1 MKTMDE
7 FGKDPTVQRTR
18 ILFSMMEKSDS
29 ALIKSLDLSPFDE
42 RLRTARIARLNLYN
56 KVISLAFHKKIFV
69 DENFALELFN
79 HCQKI
84 AFSKCGFSYET
95 GQPDNP
101 KITALIQETLR

>member
-1 MKTMDE
+1 
-7 FGKDPTVQRTR
+7 
-18 ILFSMMEKSDS
+18 MMEKSDS

-42 RLRTARIARLNLYN
+42 RLRTARIGRLNLYN

-84 AFSKCGFSYET
+84 AFNKCGFSYET

-101 KITALIQETLR
+101 KITALIQEALA